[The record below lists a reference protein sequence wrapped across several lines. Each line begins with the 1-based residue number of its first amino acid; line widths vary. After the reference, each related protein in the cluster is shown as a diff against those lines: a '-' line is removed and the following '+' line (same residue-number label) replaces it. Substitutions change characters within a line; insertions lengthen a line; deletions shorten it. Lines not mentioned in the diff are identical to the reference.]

1 MPPATSIMT
10 CARLPGE
17 QSVAIFP
24 SGYRRDIK
32 YGQPDQPSR
41 ILRTETL
48 DAWHRKNHPTWVV
61 TCPEALAERVPKAE
75 TLSDRTIE
83 LKAGKTADMNA
94 ICMRL
99 RKLGFKEVDYVYE
112 PGQFAVRGS
121 ILDVYSFSGELPYR
135 VDFFDDEIDS
145 IRAFNVET
153 QLSESKQESISI
165 IPAGMADND
174 TAGVSLLHFAD
185 AATIVICQSVNW
197 LETRIKAISSETLSE
212 AVCVTGEGGDGCDE
226 ERRGL

>member
-1 MPPATSIMT
+1 MLFAGLK
-10 CARLPGE
+10 ARKQPFLIVADDIDAAGYIYHDLCQIAGE

-61 TCPEALAERVPKAE
+61 TCPEALAEQVPKAE

-99 RKLGFKEVDYVYE
+99 RELGFKEVDYVYE

-121 ILDVYSFSGELPYR
+121 ILDVYSSPENSH
-135 VDFFDDEIDS
+135 I
-145 IRAFNVET
+145 A
-153 QLSESKQESISI
+153 
-165 IPAGMADND
+165 
-174 TAGVSLLHFAD
+174 
-185 AATIVICQSVNW
+185 W
-197 LETRIKAISSETLSE
+197 ISSMMRSTQYVRSTWRHSFLRANWKASPSYLPEWLIMTPQASHCSILPTQRLS
-212 AVCVTGEGGDGCDE
+212 
-226 ERRGL
+226 